1 MTLEHKYTIVCEHA
15 RQEPAG
21 RWTLIGLF
29 PSGILATHVPLA
41 LPMLTFYQ
49 EFRADT
55 SGPVR
60 LRGRLTQLDSGAQLA
75 EMPPI
80 QIHVGSGTVSIPVGL
95 GNIQFLAFG
104 SYMWSVEIEGQ
115 KDPILT
121 EFQVKHVPQQVPF
134 PMPGW
139 KS

>member
-15 RQEPAG
+15 RQESAG

-29 PSGILATHVPLA
+29 PNGIFTTHVPLA

-49 EFRADT
+49 EFSVDT
-55 SGPVR
+55 SGPIKF
-60 LRGRLTQLDSGAQLA
+60 RGRLTQLDSGAQLA

-80 QIHVGSGTVSIPVGL
+80 QIHVAPGPVILPVGL

-104 SYMWSVEIEGQ
+104 SYTWAVEIEGQ
-115 KDPILT
+115 KDLILT
-121 EFQVKHVPQQVPF
+121 EFQVKHIPQQVPF
-134 PMPGW
+134 QMPKW
-139 KS
+139 KT